1 MGIEE
6 EAKQYK
12 MKNGN
17 KYIKNN
23 DLLFYIISRLDSL
36 EKEDSKQDERLAK
49 VETRQHIFMWLGGI
63 GLACISVGIAI
74 IGVI

>member
-1 MGIEE
+1 MSIEE
-6 EAKQYK
+6 IAKE
-12 MKNGN
+12 MKRQNGN

-49 VETRQHIFMWLGGI
+49 VETRQNIFMWLGGS
-63 GLACISVGIAI
+63 GVAI
-74 IGVI
+74 ISIVMTYIGVF